1 MKPEWV
7 VKEEVEIKQM
17 QAEGASRTKEEQEW
31 YQKWLRRQENKPKNW
46 AADWKDDGGPID
58 PEEKRRNPDDK
69 EHYSF
74 AEIKQKYASRFKPE
88 EVEAF
93 WRKEMKP
100 LWVVEEEGRFKE
112 ALDWERAKPKE
123 EQEWYQ
129 KWLRRQ
135 ENKIVNWAADWKDDG
150 GPIDMEEE
158 RQDPTDKEWY
168 TFDKLKVKY
177 AKAYKPEE
185 LETFWRRECKPGWVV
200 EQEDNYKSWEEQ
212 ERSKPKEEQE

>member
-17 QAEGASRTKEEQEW
+17 QAEEASRPKEEQEW

-150 GPIDMEEE
+150 GPIDMEEK
-158 RQDPTDKEWY
+158 RRDGADKEFY
-168 TFDKLKVKY
+168 TYEEAKKKY
-177 AKAYKPEE
+177 VSKFKPEE
-185 LETFWRRECKPGWVV
+185 LESFWRKEMKPRWVA
-200 EQEDNYKSWEEQ
+200 EEEGRYKEAMDWE
-212 ERSKPKEEQE
+212 RAKPKEEQ